1 MNRERAESET
11 AGARG
16 RHCPSCLSF
25 APPDATRCVQCG
37 AAIETVRTRRVPVW
51 AGIGVLLLGVG
62 IAYGLGAFGN
72 GRSSTTDAPS
82 AGVVEEG
89 NENEASPRAEA
100 LREPR
105 EDSSE
110 PILALDAPTPP
121 APSRRASIEP
131 TDRLR
136 RASSPT
142 PETTFALPDA
152 VAEASS
158 RLIAV
163 QFFDRDGA
171 LWRESIAALV
181 DDRGT
186 AVVAADDLLGAYRA
200 RGFTASGALRAIDA
214 VLAYEAEAGVAAVRL
229 VDDRLGAAGPRGLSL
244 ADDERELETAAF
256 VFAPGELGA
265 LRIGRGAVEPG
276 DVPGRATFSG
286 TALATSGIVL
296 DAEGRLAGV
305 LLPESDGAPSH
316 RVAAAAVVDRV
327 RRSASAMTIESFY
340 VSEYEGTVRYHL
352 DRAHAFLDAGRPVA
366 ALGEFASA
374 LRIDLRALEG
384 EELALGAALL
394 RALDEARATSRVA
407 VVLGP
412 IETLLRYDGAPSVVW
427 IHAGRLYLDLAR
439 YEDAVRWLG
448 LAARSSTADLDAIRP
463 FLLRAYREWVRELI
477 ASGRFVTAIDV
488 LARALDELGNDAQL
502 LFELGRAHMG
512 LQQYNL
518 ARIAMED
525 ALSVDPGMVDV
536 IGPLLDE
543 IYRHLGDDGV
553 LTIDIPS
560 DTRLIPVDVWLNRRT
575 HSTLYIDSGA
585 SWTFI
590 TRDLALSLG
599 IDPDRTGRHARFSTA
614 NGTVDLPVVVL
625 DEVNF
630 RGFTVRNVEAGI
642 GNLGPTLGGG
652 VLGNNFLRHFKITI
666 DRPRGK
672 MTISDPR

>member
-1 MNRERAESET
+1 MAGILVVAGGLVIAYALGWFDRDAGSTPERAPTEV
-11 AGARG
+11 AREAMSPEIRREG
-16 RHCPSCLSF
+16 DIEPASGPS
-25 APPDATRCVQCG
+25 
-37 AAIETVRTRRVPVW
+37 
-51 AGIGVLLLGVG
+51 
-62 IAYGLGAFGN
+62 
-72 GRSSTTDAPS
+72 
-82 AGVVEEG
+82 VE
-89 NENEASPRAEA
+89 PAEA
-100 LREPR
+100 TE
-105 EDSSE
+105 E
-110 PILALDAPTPP
+110 ILAIDARTAPAVSEKALRKAPTPV
-121 APSRRASIEP
+121 RR
-131 TDRLR
+131 DGGR
-136 RASSPT
+136 
-142 PETTFALPDA
+142 PETTFALPEA

-158 RLIAV
+158 RLLAV

-186 AVVAADDLLGAYRA
+186 AVVAAADVLGAYRA
-200 RGFTASGALRAIDA
+200 RGFTAAGVLTTIDA
-214 VLAYEAEAGVAAVRL
+214 VLAYEPDSGVAAVRVAAQSERGSSL
-229 VDDRLGAAGPRGLSL
+229 PGLPLAEDDVRIDA
-244 ADDERELETAAF
+244 AAF
-256 VFAPGELGA
+256 VFAPGAIDA
-265 LRIGRGAVEPG
+265 LRIGRGSIEEG
-276 DVPGRATFSG
+276 DVPNELVFSG
-286 TALATSGIVL
+286 SAFTTSGIVL
-296 DAEGRLAGV
+296 DAEGRVAGV
-305 LLPESDGAPSH
+305 LLPESDGAPSR
-316 RVAAAAVVDRV
+316 RVAPASAVDVV
-327 RRSASAMTIESFY
+327 RRSASAMSLASFY
-340 VSEYEGTVRYHL
+340 VSQYEGTVRYHL
-352 DRAHAFLDAGRPVA
+352 DRAHAYLEAGLPVS
-366 ALGEFASA
+366 ALGEFAAA
-374 LRIDLRALEG
+374 LGLDTRALEG
-384 EELALGAALL
+384 EELALGEALL
-394 RALDEARATSRVA
+394 RALDEARATSRIAA
-407 VVLGP
+407 VLAP

-439 YEDAVRWLG
+439 YEDAVRWLTV
-448 LAARSSTADLDAIRP
+448 AARSSTADLAAIRP
-463 FLLRAYREWVRELI
+463 FLLRAYREWARELI
-477 ASGRFVTAIDV
+477 AGGRFGTAIDV

-525 ALSVDPGMVDV
+525 ALSVDPGMVDI

-560 DTRLIPVDVWLNRRT
+560 DTRLIPVDVWINRRN

-614 NGTVDLPVVVL
+614 NGTVDLPVVIL
-625 DEVNF
+625 DEINF

-666 DRPRGK
+666 DRPNGK